1 MTLAA
6 TTRKLGLDFAAY
18 LTDRLTRA
26 GQIPQLA
33 DLITARAAHLAA
45 APA

>member
-18 LTDRLTRA
+18 LRDRFTTA
-26 GQIPQLA
+26 NQIPPLP
-33 DLITARAAHLAA
+33 DLITARASQFALA
-45 APA
+45 PS